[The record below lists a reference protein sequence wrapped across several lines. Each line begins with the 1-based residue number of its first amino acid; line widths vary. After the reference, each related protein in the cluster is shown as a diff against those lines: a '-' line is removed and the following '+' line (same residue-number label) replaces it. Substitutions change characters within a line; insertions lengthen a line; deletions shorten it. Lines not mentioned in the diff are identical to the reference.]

1 MEPPHLPTENLAIN
15 RVRRGWRW
23 SSLVPSH
30 NESSPQPGLIRC
42 VRCIS
47 RGDKD
52 SLAER
57 GGFDLPVP
65 ICEQSDDGIRLRF
78 ATSRRTAK
86 RYQPRRAFLV
96 RFRVAG
102 SDRGKM
108 ACPSVG
114 SLLRHQSRCPSSHT
128 LERFPSNVADRKADQ
143 AFEPR
148 AISTFRPGAEDSHI
162 MLSSGCSEMG
172 TGSSNSPR
180 SARESGTLRD
190 CV

>member
-1 MEPPHLPTENLAIN
+1 MSRHYCH
-15 RVRRGWRW
+15 RRR
-23 SSLVPSH
+23 SLVHPRS
-30 NESSPQPGLIRC
+30 Q
-42 VRCIS
+42 S
-47 RGDKD
+47 RTH
-52 SLAER
+52 AE
-57 GGFDLPVP
+57 GSEFELPVP